1 MDLRGKPG
9 VEEARDLDIVK
20 AYNLFKKISTYP
32 TLLSEMRETF
42 LDVLEE
48 EKITTRDRLRE
59 EARQRLQR
67 DGIKATEGQ
76 INEYRE
82 SLIDLFFATYIER
95 HDDYINLVRKR
106 ERAQN
111 LVRVL
116 GTRSSS
122 SFDIYS
128 ALRDFCEIPKGG
140 VFISRDEAEGIR
152 VALINHFISS
162 QLRFIGIAK
171 NHLTIRD
178 VDSILKR
185 CLWDKR
191 RFGKLGGKAA
201 GMILAKLILLPTLST
216 HDPELDEGLTVPET
230 WYLDSEIF
238 SSYLER
244 NGLYFTRTFKYKDRR
259 DIERDFSSVEDQFQG
274 ASFSEE
280 TLQMFRGLLDQIGEH
295 PIIVRSSSHLE
306 DSFGLAFSGK
316 YESIFLANQGVLDE
330 RLEAFVNGVKK
341 VLASVYKTD
350 PILYR
355 RAHGLLDYNEQM
367 AVIVQ
372 KVVGRRF
379 GDFFFPFAAGVL
391 FSYNSY
397 RWSTRIVSE
406 KGLARIVLGLGTRA
420 VDRVGSDYPRMIAL
434 SHPKLRPEATTE
446 QILKYSQKQVDVI
459 NLKENRFETIDFQ
472 TLVESIDLPDLLNA
486 VSLVKDGTVTPPLH
500 KMHDFKS
507 EHLCITFERLIQN
520 SPFLPLV
527 RKILDRL
534 EEAYG
539 CPVDVEFA
547 WDDEKLYLLQC
558 RTLSTRKD
566 MDNITVPENVPSE
579 DLLFRVHSG
588 ISDTVVKNIEY
599 VIYVDPKAYNAI
611 ERYEEKVKIVRVIN
625 NLNHILHDKMFA
637 LLGPGRWGSSDV
649 NLGVQV
655 KYGDINNAKI
665 LVEIAFAQNGMAP
678 EVSYGTHFFQ
688 DLVESDIATLPIFP
702 DTSED
707 SFYEQSLLK
716 ADNRLR
722 DLLPEHGDLENIVH
736 VAHIPTEREGK
747 LLDVILDGRNQ
758 LGIGYF
764 VGQSRSQVR
773 G

>member
-1 MDLRGKPG
+1 MDLRGTLDNPQ
-9 VEEARDLDIVK
+9 RDLDIIK
-20 AYNLFKKISTYP
+20 AYNLFKKISSYP
-32 TLLSEMRETF
+32 TLMDEMRETF
-42 LDVLEE
+42 IDVLEE
-48 EKITTRDRLRE
+48 KDITTRDRLWA
-59 EARQRLQR
+59 EARKHLER
-67 DGIKATEGQ
+67 DGIKA
-76 INEYRE
+76 NEAHLKEYWE
-82 SLIDLFFATYIER
+82 SLIDLNFATYIER

-111 LVRVL
+111 LVRIL
-116 GTRSSS
+116 GTGSSS
-122 SFDIYS
+122 SFDIYR

-152 VALINHFISS
+152 VALISHFISS

-171 NHLTIRD
+171 NYLTIRD

-185 CLWDKR
+185 SLWDKR

-216 HDPELDEGLTVPET
+216 HDAELDERLVIPET

-259 DIERDFSSVEDQFQG
+259 DIEREFSSVEEQFQA
-274 ASFSEE
+274 ASFSED
-280 TLQMFRGLLDQIGEH
+280 TLQMFRDLLEQTGEH

-316 YESIFLANQGVLDE
+316 YESIFLANQGTLDE
-330 RLEAFVNGVKK
+330 RLDAFINGVKK

-367 AVIVQ
+367 AVLVQ

-379 GDFFFPFAAGVL
+379 GDYFFPLAAGVL

-397 RWSTRIVSE
+397 RWSTRIE
-406 KGLARIVLGLGTRA
+406 GERGLARIVFGLGTRA

-434 SHPKLRPEATTE
+434 SHPEIRPEASTE

-459 NLKENRFETIDFQ
+459 NLEENRFETIDFQ
-472 TLVESIDLPDLLNA
+472 TLVESIDYPDLINA
-486 VSLVKDGTVTPPLH
+486 VSIVKDGTVTPPLH
-500 KMHDFKS
+500 KMHDFKN
-507 EHLCITFERLIQN
+507 ELLCLTFERLIQN
-520 SPFLPLV
+520 PPFLSLV

-539 CPVDVEFA
+539 SPVDVEFA

-566 MDNITVPENVPSE
+566 MDNITVPENVPLQ
-579 DLLFRVHSG
+579 DTLFRVHSG
-588 ISDTVVKNIEY
+588 LSDSVVKNIEY

-625 NLNHILHDKMFA
+625 NLNHILYEKRFA
-637 LLGPGRWGSSDV
+637 LLGPGRWGSNDV

-655 KYGDINNAKI
+655 KYGDINNARV
-665 LVEIAFAQNGMAP
+665 LGEIAFAQNGMTP

-688 DLVESDIATLPIFP
+688 DLVESDIAILPIFP
-702 DTSED
+702 DTTED
-707 SFYEQSLLK
+707 HFDEQSLLK
-716 ADNRLR
+716 ADNRLGE
-722 DLLPEHGDLENIVH
+722 LLPEFGDLENIVH
-736 VAHIPTEREGK
+736 VAHIPTERGGK
-747 LLDVILDGRNQ
+747 LLEIVLDGRNQ

-764 VGQSRSQVR
+764 TKRSR
-773 G
+773 